1 MKEQHETQG
10 KRITN
15 LISKFDIVPS
25 GEIMINGTIFE
36 IDNIKRGLVIAS
48 RARPYSA
55 LLKDLWITPKD
66 CLDFTLK
73 LESVKGVVNQE

>member
-55 LLKDLWITPKD
+55 LLKDL
-66 CLDFTLK
+66 
-73 LESVKGVVNQE
+73 